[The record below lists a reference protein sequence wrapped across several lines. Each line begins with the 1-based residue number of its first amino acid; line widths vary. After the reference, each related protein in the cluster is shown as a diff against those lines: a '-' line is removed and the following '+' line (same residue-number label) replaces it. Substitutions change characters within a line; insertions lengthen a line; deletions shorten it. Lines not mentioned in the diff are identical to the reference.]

1 MKKYFNMLL
10 FIAVALFGVVT
21 MVSCSKDDDTPAVPE
36 EKPVVKNYARYTAK
50 FSEDIFKFYEI
61 NVIIES
67 DSKKDVYKFDES
79 TKVSDIKHEFTDFI
93 SDEYDKPANKAG
105 RVLEIPTFEFGLHP
119 LTIKTEMVLTEAG
132 KKLIATP
139 TTDEIDFVAILDFG
153 ECDAQG
159 HFIYPSRHIE
169 DPAGYGGL
177 SINELEGFMDTYMQ
191 YHAKNYNVTFK

>member
-10 FIAVALFGVVT
+10 FMAVALLGVVT
-21 MVSCSKDDDTPAVPE
+21 MASCSKDNDTPE
-36 EKPVVKNYARYTAK
+36 EKPEVKNYARYTAK

-61 NVIIES
+61 NLTIES
-67 DSKKDVYKFDES
+67 ESIKKVYKFDES
-79 TKVSDIKHEFTDFI
+79 TKVPDIKHDFTDII
-93 SDEYDKPANKAG
+93 SGEYDKPSNKAG
-105 RVLEIPTFEFGLHP
+105 RVLEIPAFEFGLHP

-159 HFIYPSRHIE
+159 HFTLQNHI
-169 DPAGYGGL
+169 DDASGYGGVH
-177 SINELEGFMDTYMQ
+177 INQLEDFMNVYMQ
-191 YHAKNYNVTFK
+191 YHAKSYNVTFK